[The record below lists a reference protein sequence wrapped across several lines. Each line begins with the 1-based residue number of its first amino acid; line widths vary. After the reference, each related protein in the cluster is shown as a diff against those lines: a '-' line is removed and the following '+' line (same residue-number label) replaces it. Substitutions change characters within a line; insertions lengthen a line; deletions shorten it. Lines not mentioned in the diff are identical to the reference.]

1 MKIALGNSA
10 QLYDP
15 PKFLVL
21 DEQTNQLDL
30 ATVFP
35 MTDHRLLVSSP
46 SRLLHQANSRRR
58 LPRFME

>member
-35 MTDHRLLVSSP
+35 MTDHG
-46 SRLLHQANSRRR
+46 
-58 LPRFME
+58 